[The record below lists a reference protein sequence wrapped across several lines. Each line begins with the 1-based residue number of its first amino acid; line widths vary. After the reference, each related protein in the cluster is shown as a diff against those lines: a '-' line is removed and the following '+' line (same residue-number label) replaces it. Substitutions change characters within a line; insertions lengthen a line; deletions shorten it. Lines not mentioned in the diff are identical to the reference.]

1 MNHSFGE
8 AIAVGGALFLSDMFL
23 APLFAQSELFMLL
36 KFLAQAYI
44 VLWVDDVVTKQ

>member
-8 AIAVGGALFLSDMFL
+8 AIAVGATLFLSDMLL
-23 APLFAQSELFMLL
+23 APIFAQNDLFMLL

-44 VLWVDDVVTKQ
+44 VLWVDDMVTKQ